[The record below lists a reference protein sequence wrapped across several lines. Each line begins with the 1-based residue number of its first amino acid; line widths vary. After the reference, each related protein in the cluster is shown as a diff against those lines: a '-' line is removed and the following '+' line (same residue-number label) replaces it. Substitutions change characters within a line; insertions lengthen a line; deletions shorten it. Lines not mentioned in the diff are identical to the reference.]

1 MTEADGSCSTEIMNY
16 RHAYHA
22 GNFADVLKHAVLAL
36 VIEHLKQKPQPFRIV
51 DLHAGIGLY
60 DLSGEEAG
68 KTGEWRDGIG
78 RLLKQRLPD
87 DVAAILAPYLDAVRS
102 VNLDLLPGGDIRFYP
117 GSPLLARQLMRP
129 GDQLVANEL
138 HGDDFET
145 LKNQLRKQP
154 DTKVLN
160 LDAWQAVKSLLPP
173 KERRGAVLIDP
184 PFELANE
191 FEAIEAGLSDG
202 LRRFANGV
210 YVIWY
215 PVKDPARVTRFLRQ
229 IRGLGVSKI
238 VNASLSIAGR
248 DPDAGLTETGLL
260 IVNPPF
266 RLKAQL
272 DQLLPCL
279 VTALAKGPGAGFSV
293 SDWSR

>member
-1 MTEADGSCSTEIMNY
+1 MNY

-51 DLHAGIGLY
+51 DLHAGTGLY
-60 DLSGEEAG
+60 DLFGEEAG

-102 VNLDLLPGGDIRFYP
+102 FNRDVLPGGDIRFYP
-117 GSPLLARQLMRP
+117 GSPLLARHLMRP

-138 HGDDFET
+138 LGDDFET
-145 LKNQLRKQP
+145 LRKQLRKVP

-202 LRRFANGV
+202 LRRFANGI
-210 YVIWY
+210 YVVWY

-229 IRGLGVSKI
+229 VRVLGFSKI
-238 VNASLSIAGR
+238 LNASLSIAPRG
-248 DPDAGLTETGLL
+248 PDAGLTETGLL
-260 IVNPPF
+260 VFNPPF

-279 VTALAKGPGAGFSV
+279 VTALAKGSGAGFSV
-293 SDWSR
+293 NDWSL

>member
-1 MTEADGSCSTEIMNY
+1 MNY

-36 VIEHLKQKPQPFRIV
+36 VIEHLKQKPQPFRVI

-60 DLSGEEAG
+60 DLSCAEAE

-78 RLLKQRLPD
+78 RLRTAPLPE
-87 DVAAILAPYLDAVRS
+87 AAAVHLAAYLGAVRKFNS
-102 VNLDLLPGGDIRFYP
+102 GPDGDNLFYP
-117 GSPLLARQLMRP
+117 GSPLLARALMRP

-138 HGDDFET
+138 HTDDVET
-145 LKNQLRKQP
+145 LKQQLRKEP

-173 KERRGAVLIDP
+173 KERRGVVLIDP

-191 FEAIEAGLSDG
+191 FEAIEEGLGDG
-202 LRRFANGV
+202 LKRFASGI
-210 YVIWY
+210 YIIWY
-215 PVKDPARVTRFLRQ
+215 PVKDPARVTRFLRE
-229 IRGLGVSKI
+229 IRGLGIAKTLNV
-238 VNASLSIAGR
+238 SLSVSAR
-248 DPDAGLTETGLL
+248 DTLPGLTETGLL
-260 IVNPPF
+260 VVNPPF

-272 DQLLPCL
+272 EQLLPCL
-279 VTALAKGPGAGFSV
+279 AATLAKGNGAGFSLE
-293 SDWSR
+293 DWSV

>member
-1 MTEADGSCSTEIMNY
+1 MNY

-51 DLHAGIGLY
+51 DLHAGTGLY
-60 DLSGEEAG
+60 DLSAEEAG

-102 VNLDLLPGGDIRFYP
+102 FNRDVLPGGDIRFYP
-117 GSPLLARQLMRP
+117 GSPLLARHLMRP

-138 HGDDFET
+138 HAEDFET
-145 LKNQLRKQP
+145 LRSQLRKVP

-202 LRRFANGV
+202 LRRFANGI
-210 YVIWY
+210 YVVWY

-229 IRGLGVSKI
+229 VRVLGFSKI
-238 VNASLSIAGR
+238 LNACLSIAPRG
-248 DPDAGLTETGLL
+248 PDAGLTETGLL
-260 IVNPPF
+260 VFNPPF

-279 VTALAKGPGAGFSV
+279 VTALAKGPGAGFCAN
-293 SDWSR
+293 DWSL

>member
-1 MTEADGSCSTEIMNY
+1 MNY

-36 VIEHLKQKPQPFRIV
+36 VIEYLKLKPQPFRVI

-78 RLLKQRLPD
+78 RLVAADPPG
-87 DVAAILAPYLDAVRS
+87 DVAAVLAPYLDVVRS
-102 VNLDLLPGGDIRFYP
+102 INPDSSPGGDIRFYP
-117 GSPLLARQLMRP
+117 GSPLLARTLMRP

-138 HGDDFET
+138 HPEDVET
-145 LKNQLRKQP
+145 LRRSLRRAP
-154 DTKVLN
+154 ATKVMN

-191 FEAIEAGLSDG
+191 FEAIEEG
-202 LRRFANGV
+202 LREGLKRFANGISIV
-210 YVIWY
+210 WY
-215 PVKDPARVTRFLRQ
+215 PIKDPARATRFLRQ
-229 IRGLGVSKI
+229 IKGLGTGKI
-238 VNASLSIAGR
+238 LSASLSVAAR
-248 DPDAGLTETGLL
+248 ETLPGLTETGLL
-260 IVNPPF
+260 VVNPPF
-266 RLKAQL
+266 PLKSQL
-272 DQLLPCL
+272 EQILPYLSSLL
-279 VTALAKGPGAGFSV
+279 ARGRGAGFSL
-293 SDWSR
+293 DDRNN

>member
-1 MTEADGSCSTEIMNY
+1 MNY

-36 VIEHLKQKPQPFRIV
+36 IIEHLKQKPQPFRVV

-60 DLSGEEAG
+60 DLSGVEAG
-68 KTGEWRDGIG
+68 KTGEWREGIG
-78 RLLKQRLPD
+78 RLLAAPPPE
-87 DVAAILAPYLDAVRS
+87 DVAAVLAPYLDAVRS
-102 VNLDLLPGGDIRFYP
+102 FNGAPVPNGQIQFYP

-138 HGDDFET
+138 HAGDAEI
-145 LKNQLRKQP
+145 LKQCLHKMP
-154 DTKVLN
+154 GTKVMN

-173 KERRGAVLIDP
+173 RERRGVVLIDP

-191 FEAIEAGLSDG
+191 FEAIEEGLGEG
-202 LRRFANGV
+202 LRRFATGV
-210 YVIWY
+210 YMIWY

-229 IRGLGVSKI
+229 IKGLGIGKLLNV
-238 VNASLSIAGR
+238 SLSVAAR
-248 DPDAGLTETGLL
+248 DAAAGLTETGVL

-266 RLKAQL
+266 RLKSQIEL
-272 DQLLPCL
+272 FLPYF
-279 VTALAKGPGAGFSV
+279 VKALATGPGGPGAGFSID
-293 SDWSR
+293 DWSL

>member
-1 MTEADGSCSTEIMNY
+1 MNY

-36 VIEHLKQKPQPFRIV
+36 VIEHLKLKPQPFRIV
-51 DLHAGIGLY
+51 DLHAGTGLY

-102 VNLDLLPGGDIRFYP
+102 FNLDHVPGGDIRFYP
-117 GSPLLARQLMRP
+117 GSPLLARHLMRP

-138 HGDDFET
+138 HAEDVET
-145 LKNQLRKQP
+145 LQRQLRKVP

-202 LRRFANGV
+202 LKRFANGV
-210 YVIWY
+210 YVVWY
-215 PVKDPARVTRFLRQ
+215 PIKDPARVTRFLRQ
-229 IRGLGVSKI
+229 IRGLGIAKI
-238 VNASLSIAGR
+238 LNASLSIAAR
-248 DPDAGLTETGLL
+248 DADAGLTETGLL
-260 IVNPPF
+260 IINPPF

-272 DQLLPCL
+272 DQILPCL
-279 VTALAKGPGAGFSV
+279 VTALATGPGAGFSV
-293 SDWSR
+293 NDWSL